1 MTPRFE
7 DLLDEE
13 AGPVSFDAL
22 SREEGASVEEAP
34 GVARTFGRHFR
45 QGINPLWDEGAG
57 FMGANLDAGRHL
69 LETGSVVTPSE
80 WLEGY
85 RRNRDESRDTDAR
98 GAQANPV
105 AAGTGRFA
113 GALAQGVVTGGAGGV
128 GSGFV
133 RAVTSGATQ
142 GAANALASSE
152 ADLTRADAEE
162 YARAF
167 SDSMAGGAY
176 GAAFGAGG
184 YGAGKAL
191 RYAGGKAKGAY
202 NAARDVLGREA
213 QAGLDAEADALRAAD
228 EAAAA
233 RVDKAQGQDLEADKR
248 FDARTAREEARRVA
262 QEARAAARAARQSR
276 QSAPTPAAAPS
287 SAEPFPAGPRVPGRR
302 RFVGDPNVD
311 PDTQVLRGYERG
323 ARKLRKDNA
332 REVREAREQLQNPN
346 ITPAERAELESYLT
360 WHGDAVDNPV
370 AFRLKAIEQDL
381 VKRGYSPDVVRRA
394 MARFDAQGRAMSRS
408 AAPSGPPALPESTRT
423 AVPGPED
430 WLKRGHN
437 PEEVVRQGGG
447 GSAWQGRPSFDDAKT
462 QVGLVRVAR
471 EGGHYNYEG
480 VPQRKYVFRDPETG
494 IDYDVYTRDGP
505 DPSSIELELVKPS
518 HVTTDDAL
526 EGQYDVVKNTAGP
539 GIIKRVL
546 QELRREYPQ
555 AERLTADR
563 MTGWNANRRLE
574 MRMTGL
580 KPEPVVTH
588 EFPARN
594 GQRRLFSNEGHGPY
608 KDWPEREPTA
618 VDHMPRG
625 EYELPGEAT
634 VEMDMGDVIRQG
646 RTDVGGGGPSAFGDS
661 FAEAATRVDPAMQ
674 NGVQPFD
681 VLGTRPALR
690 EGQPY
695 TPVGAQRRSALPPED
710 VLAAEEAM
718 AARRAAAAGSGPSG
732 PALEDTAGARPR
744 ALPPE
749 PSLSMR
755 APEDVSLRPDEMATR
770 ATSVPEV
777 RRGAMGPEPT
787 RILPRPEA
795 TQVGGPSDFTDATR
809 YAPPDVAQ
817 RLAGRPSVDSLVDER
832 IAGGGQALRSAFV
845 RGATGESGA
854 MAGVAG
860 LALGGPV
867 GGLKGLALRGGL
879 EVVREALRNPAAKA
893 RAIEA
898 FKLQR
903 LAAIRPD
910 VWGRVSATLQRAAQR
925 DEEAG
930 TDYHLRAARHA
941 LLQRDAAFRAAEAEA
956 AKELQGVSE
965 EELARR
971 LFR

>member
-1 MTPRFE
+1 MAPRFD
-7 DLLDEE
+7 DLLNEE
-13 AGPVSFDAL
+13 EGPVSFDSL
-22 SREEGASVEEAP
+22 VQEGGEVQEAP
-34 GVARTFGRHFR
+34 GVLRTFGRHFR
-45 QGINPLWDEGAG
+45 QGVNPLWDEGAG
-57 FMGANLDAGRHL
+57 FMGANIDAGRQF
-69 LETGSVVTPSE
+69 LETGSVVSPSE

-98 GAQANPV
+98 GAQANPI
-105 AAGTGRFA
+105 AAGTGRFT
-113 GALAQGVVTGGAGGV
+113 GALAQGVALGGAGGV
-128 GSGFV
+128 GAGLT
-133 RAVTSGATQ
+133 RAVTSGAAQ
-142 GAANALASSE
+142 GAANALASSD

-167 SDSMAGGAY
+167 ADTMKGGAY

-191 RYAGGKAKGAY
+191 RYAGDKAKGAY
-202 NAARDVLGREA
+202 RAARGTLADEA
-213 QAGLDAEADALRAAD
+213 RAGLDAEEAALRATD

-233 RVDKAQGQDLEADKR
+233 RVDKAQGQAMEANKR
-248 FDARTAREEARRVA
+248 VDESAAREEARRVA
-262 QEARAAARAARQSR
+262 QEARAAARAARQSG
-276 QSAPTPAAAPS
+276 QSAPTPAVAPS

-302 RFVGDPNVD
+302 RFVGDPNID

-346 ITPAERAELESYLT
+346 ISAAERAELESYLT

-394 MARFDAQGRAMSRS
+394 MARFDAQGRAVSRG
-408 AAPSGPPALPESTRT
+408 AATASPPALPEATRT

-430 WLKRGHN
+430 WLKRGHDM
-437 PEEVVRQGGG
+437 EELVRQGGG
-447 GSAWQGRPSFDDAKT
+447 GSA
-462 QVGLVRVAR
+462 L
-471 EGGHYNYEG
+471 
-480 VPQRKYVFRDPETG
+480 
-494 IDYDVYTRDGP
+494 DG
-505 DPSSIELELVKPS
+505 
-518 HVTTDDAL
+518 
-526 EGQYDVVKNTAGP
+526 
-539 GIIKRVL
+539 L
-546 QELRREYPQ
+546 QEAPTRMALIRTSPDDGVNGLAMDRYGDDHLFEFRAPDGTIFEASVGYSHAFPDELIVNSIHPKGARGNNYIAMGKEFAGRMGAKNMRQ
-555 AERLTADR
+555 LLDELKRAFPKAERILAER
-563 MTGWNANRRLE
+563 MSGWNPKRE
-574 MRMTGL
+574 MDMRMPGL
-580 KPEPVVTH
+580 KPEPGVTH

-625 EYELPGEAT
+625 EYELPGEPT
-634 VEMDMGDVIRQG
+634 VEMDMADVIRQG
-646 RTDVGGGGPSAFGDS
+646 RTDIGGGGPSAFGDS
-661 FAEAATRVDPAMQ
+661 FAEAPTRAGAPDLPDT
-674 NGVQPFD
+674 VQRFD
-681 VLGTRPALR
+681 VLAARPALR

-695 TPVGAQRRSALPPED
+695 APYGAPRRSALPPED

-718 AARRAAAAGSGPSG
+718 AARRAAALGSGPSA
-732 PALEDTAGARPR
+732 PALEPTAGARPR

-749 PSLSMR
+749 RSLSMR

-795 TQVGGPSDFTDATR
+795 TQVGGPSDFTDTTR
-809 YAPPDVAQ
+809 YAPPDMAQ

-832 IAGGGQALRSAFV
+832 IAGGGQALRSAFW

-930 TDYHLRAARHA
+930 TDYHARAARHA
-941 LLQRDAAFRAAEAEA
+941 LLQTDPAFRAAEAEA
-956 AKELQGVSE
+956 AKELQGLSE
-965 EELARR
+965 DDLARR
-971 LFR
+971 LSQ